1 MMKLKNTEKYILI
14 LQNKYSMK
22 KSFRKKYKKIKTK
35 TKKFVGGKSRILKI
49 KGYYDKDKDPKK
61 LNKLIDYVIV
71 SSQMNNN
78 DKLNY
83 LNKHTIYPQEI
94 SLLENFT
101 NFMDI
106 DSYKVKKIAEH
117 FFKYNPPNDDID
129 VDDKTIIIHD
139 IEDNQKLKVA
149 EQIIKNINKSIT
161 ITLPTEPFRNN
172 YEYYNKLI
180 KYPNLDIFLTGVV
193 ATDIDV
199 GKDILLSPK
208 IYKYIIEKYDKSKGT
223 IDISDLKLVNSE
235 LQKLKP
241 I

>member
-49 KGYYDKDKDPKK
+49 KGYYDKTPENVD
-61 LNKLIDYVIV
+61 KLIDYVIV
-71 SSQMNNN
+71 SSQMNDN

-83 LNKHTIYPQEI
+83 LNKHAIYPQEI

-101 NFMDI
+101 NFMDV
-106 DSYKVKKIAEH
+106 DSKKVKKIAEH
-117 FFKYNPPNDDID
+117 FFKYNPRNDDID

-139 IEDNQKLKVA
+139 IEDNKKLKVA
-149 EQIIKNINKSIT
+149 KQIIENINSSKT
-161 ITLPTEPFRNN
+161 ITLPTGPFRNN
-172 YEYYNKLI
+172 YEYYKELI
-180 KYPNLDIFLTGVV
+180 KYPNQDIFLEDV
-193 ATDIDV
+193 TDIDI

-208 IYKYIIEKYDKSKGT
+208 IYKYIIEKYDKSKAP
-223 IDISDLKLVNSE
+223 IDISNLKSVNTE

>member
-49 KGYYDKDKDPKK
+49 KGYYDKTPENVD
-61 LNKLIDYVIV
+61 KLIDYVIV
-71 SSQMNNN
+71 SSKMNDT

-94 SLLENFT
+94 SLLENF
-101 NFMDI
+101 MDV
-106 DSYKVKKIAEH
+106 DSNKVKKIAEH
-117 FFKYNPPNDDID
+117 FFKYNPRNDDID

-149 EQIIKNINKSIT
+149 KQIIENINKSKT
-161 ITLPTEPFRNN
+161 ITLPTGPFRNN
-172 YEYYNKLI
+172 YEYYKKLI
-180 KYPNLDIFLTGVV
+180 EYPNLDIFLKDVV
-193 ATDIDV
+193 DTDI

-208 IYKYIIEKYDKSKGT
+208 IYKYIIEKYDKSKGPINIT
-223 IDISDLKLVNSE
+223 DLKLVNSE

>member
-1 MMKLKNTEKYILI
+1 
-14 LQNKYSMK
+14 MK

-49 KGYYDKDKDPKK
+49 KGYYDKTPENVD
-61 LNKLIDYVIV
+61 KLIDYVIV
-71 SSQMNNN
+71 SSKMNDI

-83 LNKHTIYPQEI
+83 LNKHTIYPNQEI

-101 NFMDI
+101 NLMDV
-106 DSYKVKKIAEH
+106 DSYKVKKIAGQ
-117 FFKYNPPNDDID
+117 FFKYNPPNNVIG
-129 VDDKTIIIHD
+129 VDDKTLIIHD

-149 EQIIKNINKSIT
+149 EQIIKNINSSKS
-161 ITLPTEPFRNN
+161 ITLPTGLFRNN
-172 YEYYNKLI
+172 YEYYKKLI
-180 KYPNLDIFLTGVV
+180 EYPNRNIFLTGVV
-193 ATDIDV
+193 DTDIDV

-208 IYKYIIEKYDKSKGT
+208 IYKYIIEKYKKPKET
-223 IDISDLKLVNSE
+223 IDITTTTYLKSVNSE

>member
-1 MMKLKNTEKYILI
+1 
-14 LQNKYSMK
+14 MK

-49 KGYYDKDKDPKK
+49 KGYYDKTPENVD
-61 LNKLIDYVIV
+61 KLIDYVIV
-71 SSQMNNN
+71 SSKMNDI

-83 LNKHTIYPQEI
+83 LNKHTIYPNQEI

-101 NFMDI
+101 NLMDV
-106 DSYKVKKIAEH
+106 DSYKVKKIAGQ
-117 FFKYNPPNDDID
+117 FFKYNPPNNVIG
-129 VDDKTIIIHD
+129 VDDKTLIIHD

-149 EQIIKNINKSIT
+149 EQIIKNINSSNP
-161 ITLPTEPFRNN
+161 ITLPTRSIVDK
-172 YEYYNKLI
+172 YQYYKELI
-180 KYPNLDIFLTGVV
+180 KLNRNIFLTGVV
-193 ATDIDV
+193 DTDIDV

-208 IYKYIIEKYDKSKGT
+208 IYKYIIEKYKKPKET
-223 IDISDLKLVNSE
+223 IDITTDLKTVISE

>member
-35 TKKFVGGKSRILKI
+35 TKKIVGGKSRILKI
-49 KGYYDKDKDPKK
+49 KGYYDKTPK
-61 LNKLIDYVIV
+61 NVDKLIDYVIV
-71 SSQMNNN
+71 SSQMNDN

-117 FFKYNPPNDDID
+117 FFKYKQRKDDID

-149 EQIIKNINKSIT
+149 KQIIDNINSSTSIS
-161 ITLPTEPFRNN
+161 LPTGPFRNN

-180 KYPNLDIFLTGVV
+180 EYPIFLKDVV
-193 ATDIDV
+193 DIDV

-208 IYKYIIEKYDKSKGT
+208 IYKYIIEKYDKSKAP
-223 IDISDLKLVNSE
+223 IDITDFKLVNSE

>member
-1 MMKLKNTEKYILI
+1 MKLKNTEKYILI

-35 TKKFVGGKSRILKI
+35 TKKFVGGKSRTLKI
-49 KGYYDKDKDPKK
+49 KGYYDKTPENVD
-61 LNKLIDYVIV
+61 KLIDYVIV
-71 SSQMNNN
+71 SSKMNDI

-83 LNKHTIYPQEI
+83 LNKHTIYPNQEI

-101 NFMDI
+101 NLMDV
-106 DSYKVKKIAEH
+106 DSYKVKKIAGQ
-117 FFKYNPPNDDID
+117 FFKYNPPNNVIG
-129 VDDKTIIIHD
+129 VDDKTLIIHD
-139 IEDNQKLKVA
+139 IEDNKKLKVA
-149 EQIIKNINKSIT
+149 KQIIDNINSST
-161 ITLPTEPFRNN
+161 SITLPTGSFRN
-172 YEYYNKLI
+172 YEYYKNI
-180 KYPNLDIFLTGVV
+180 INLNITIFLKGVV
-193 ATDIDV
+193 ATDIDI

-223 IDISDLKLVNSE
+223 IDITTDLKSVNSE

>member
-49 KGYYDKDKDPKK
+49 KGYYDKTPENVD
-61 LNKLIDYVIV
+61 KLIDYVIV
-71 SSQMNNN
+71 SSKMNDT

-94 SLLENFT
+94 SLLENF
-101 NFMDI
+101 MDV
-106 DSYKVKKIAEH
+106 DSNKVKKIAEH
-117 FFKYNPPNDDID
+117 FFKYNPRNDDID

-139 IEDNQKLKVA
+139 IEDNKRLQVA
-149 EQIIKNINKSIT
+149 KQIIANINKSKT
-161 ITLPTEPFRNN
+161 ITLPTGPFRNN
-172 YEYYNKLI
+172 YEYYKKLI
-180 KYPNLDIFLTGVV
+180 EYPNLDIFLKDVV
-193 ATDIDV
+193 DTDI

-223 IDISDLKLVNSE
+223 IDITTDLKLVNSE

>member
-1 MMKLKNTEKYILI
+1 MKLKNTEKYILI

-49 KGYYDKDKDPKK
+49 KGYYDKTPENVD
-61 LNKLIDYVIV
+61 KLIDYVIV
-71 SSQMNNN
+71 SSKMNDN

-106 DSYKVKKIAEH
+106 DSKKVQKIVKH
-117 FFKYNPPNDDID
+117 FFKYNPRNDDID
-129 VDDKTIIIHD
+129 VDDKTLIIHD
-139 IEDNQKLKVA
+139 IEDNKKLKVA
-149 EQIIKNINKSIT
+149 KQIIDNINSST
-161 ITLPTEPFRNN
+161 SITLPTGSFRNN
-172 YEYYNKLI
+172 YEYYKNI
-180 KYPNLDIFLTGVV
+180 INLNITIFLKGVV
-193 ATDIDV
+193 ATDIDI

-223 IDISDLKLVNSE
+223 IDITTDLKSVNSE

>member
-1 MMKLKNTEKYILI
+1 
-14 LQNKYSMK
+14 MK

-49 KGYYDKDKDPKK
+49 KGYYDKTPENVD
-61 LNKLIDYVIV
+61 KLIDYVIV
-71 SSQMNNN
+71 SSKMNDN

-101 NFMDI
+101 NLI
-106 DSYKVKKIAEH
+106 DVDPKKVQKIVEH
-117 FFKYNPPNDDID
+117 FFKYKPKNDDID

-149 EQIIKNINKSIT
+149 KQIIDNINSST
-161 ITLPTEPFRNN
+161 SITLPTGPFRNN
-172 YEYYNKLI
+172 YEYYKELI
-180 KYPNLDIFLTGVV
+180 KYPTQDIFLKGVV
-193 ATDIDV
+193 ATDIDI

-223 IDISDLKLVNSE
+223 IDISSDLKSVNSE

>member
-1 MMKLKNTEKYILI
+1 
-14 LQNKYSMK
+14 MK

-71 SSQMNNN
+71 SSKMNDN

-83 LNKHTIYPQEI
+83 LNKHTIYPNQEI

-101 NFMDI
+101 NLMDV
-106 DSYKVKKIAEH
+106 DSYKVKKIAGQ
-117 FFKYNPPNDDID
+117 FFKYNPPNNVIG
-129 VDDKTIIIHD
+129 VDDKTLIIHD

-149 EQIIKNINKSIT
+149 KQIIDNINSST
-161 ITLPTEPFRNN
+161 SITLPTGPFRNN
-172 YEYYNKLI
+172 YEYYKNI
-180 KYPNLDIFLTGVV
+180 INLNITIFLTGVV
-193 ATDIDV
+193 DTTDINI

-208 IYKYIIEKYDKSKGT
+208 IYKYITSGNGAANDVG
-223 IDISDLKLVNSE
+223 
-235 LQKLKP
+235 P
-241 I
+241 C